1 MLTSQSVRLK
11 SDIISGRRKKM
22 MMPTLY
28 NPFESLTAME
38 KRIDDLFGDIVDFHP
53 SLRRDPTV
61 DVSETDKKITVK
73 AELPGMDPTDIN
85 LSVEDHHMT
94 LKGEKKVEKKKDHE
108 KEHWRECHYG
118 AFSRTFHLPENV
130 DTKKI
135 KAKMKNGLL
144 EITLPKQP
152 KSKPKKIA
160 VHMN

>member
-1 MLTSQSVRLK
+1 ML
-11 SDIISGRRKKM
+11 
-22 MMPTLY
+22 PTLY
-28 NPFESLTAME
+28 NPFESLTAVE
-38 KRIDDLFGDIVDFHP
+38 KRFDDLFGGIVGFHP
-53 SLRRDPTV
+53 SLRRGPTV
-61 DVSETDKKITVK
+61 DVSETDKKITVT

-85 LSVEDHHMT
+85 LSVEDHHMI
-94 LKGEKKVEKKKDHE
+94 LKGEKKVEKEDHE
-108 KEHWRECHYG
+108 KDHWRECHYG
-118 AFSRTFHLPENV
+118 ALSRIFHLPETV